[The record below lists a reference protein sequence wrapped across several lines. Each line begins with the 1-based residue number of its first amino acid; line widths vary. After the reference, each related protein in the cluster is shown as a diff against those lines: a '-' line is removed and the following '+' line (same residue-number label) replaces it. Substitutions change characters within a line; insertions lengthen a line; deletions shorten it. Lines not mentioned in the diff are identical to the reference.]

1 LTHAIRLMK
10 KSSIF
15 KISRAG
21 GVGVF
26 NDCAGR
32 GARALRKP
40 GGKYWRNKSD
50 WVGSADISF
59 T

>member
-1 LTHAIRLMK
+1 MK

-32 GARALRKP
+32 GAKAGWKIL
-40 GGKYWRNKSD
+40 
-50 WVGSADISF
+50 A
-59 T
+59 